1 MSADDVVRA
10 VERRFGLRFQPGLRS
25 LLAESAEDLVA
36 SGAALDLAEVATR
49 IGSGAEDDPV
59 VQRMRT
65 AASVCETYFFRAP
78 EQLRALRELVL
89 RCVLPK
95 KDERKLRIWSAGCA
109 TGEEAYSLAALFVDV
124 TPYVELSVV
133 GTDMNEIALQH
144 AEAGRYGRRSFRRTN
159 PEDHARWF
167 EEKDG
172 QYQVRDELRRLVS
185 FLPLNLA
192 TDRLP
197 PELTGFDVI
206 VCRNVLIYVEPERIP
221 QVVRSLAAAASV
233 PAILALAPAEYGAAK
248 HAEGFETAHA
258 ALFVRGAPVPPRI
271 AARPVR
277 REPLAEPEP
286 LPPPRIE
293 RAFDPG
299 PLPMPRAITPIA
311 VRPTPAL
318 PRIAAADACARARSA
333 ADLGDYDAAEEAL
346 EEAIRSDP
354 TSARPYYLLG
364 SVHAARGE
372 LRDSIEELRRAVF
385 LDPDFVAAHVALG
398 EALARVGR
406 RSEARRHLR
415 AAVRFVSGRA
425 PDELIDELGV
435 TATSIC
441 RIAEE
446 ALAEL
451 GETA

>member
-25 LLAESAEDLVA
+25 LLAESAEELVA
-36 SGAALDLAEVATR
+36 SGAAFDLAEVAIR
-49 IGSGAEDDPV
+49 IGNGAEDDPV

-78 EQLRALRELVL
+78 QQLRVLREMVL

-95 KDERKLRIWSAGCA
+95 KADRELRIWSAGCA

-124 TPYVELSVV
+124 TPHLEVSVV
-133 GTDMNEIALQH
+133 GTDMNEVALQH
-144 AEAGRYGRRSFRRTN
+144 AEAARYGRRSFRRTN

-172 QYQVRDELRRLVS
+172 RYQVRDELRRLVS
-185 FLPLNLA
+185 FLRLNLA
-192 TDRLP
+192 TDPLP
-197 PELTGFDVI
+197 PELSGFDVV
-206 VCRNVLIYVEPERIP
+206 VCRNVLIYIEPERIA
-221 QVVRSLAAAASV
+221 QVVRSLAAAASS

-258 ALFVRGAPVPPRI
+258 ALFLRGAPVPPRI

-277 REPLAEPEP
+277 PEPLPQPEP
-286 LPPPRIE
+286 LPPP
-293 RAFDPG
+293 AFEP
-299 PLPMPRAITPIA
+299 PAPPVPMPRATPAIA
-311 VRPTPAL
+311 VRPTAAL

-333 ADLGDYDAAEEAL
+333 ADLGDYDAAERAL
-346 EEAIRSDP
+346 EEAIQSDP

-364 SVHAARGE
+364 SVHAARGA
-372 LRDSIEELRRAVF
+372 LREAIEELRRAVF